1 MPVLNLVSL
10 FGNESRKLQVLAGEA
25 VFNVGDPASDMYV
38 VIEGQI
44 DICSG
49 DTLYETVEAGG
60 LFGEMA
66 LVDSSPRSASA
77 VARVDSTLVPID
89 ERRFIFLIQNTP
101 YFALHVMTVI
111 AQRLRRKT

>member
-1 MPVLNLVSL
+1 VLNLVTL
-10 FGNESRKLQVLAGEA
+10 FGSESRKIQVPAGEA
-25 VFNVGDPASDMYV
+25 VFNAGDRASDMFV
-38 VIEGQI
+38 VLEGQI
-44 DICSG
+44 EIRGG
-49 DTLYETVEAGG
+49 DTVYETVEPGG

-77 VARVDSTLVPID
+77 VASVDSLLVPID

-101 YFALHVMTVI
+101 YFALHVMTVL